1 MKYLVSIL
9 ALCLCSACATRKPE
23 KPDHASPVVKTTVA
37 RKKLPNVRTPETVKA
52 YPVGRYSDPNF
63 PDTMHERHTVY
74 RREQSRDWNY
84 LPDEL
89 YALPMGPAVANSNPS
104 PSYYVKT
111 EREMMNA
118 QQQAYAEALQEQ
130 NRVMKKRIAAL
141 QEEAGKVPELE
152 EQIDGL
158 KKQLDTPPSQPL
170 PAAPGQPEPAET
182 GEETDDF
189 FSSGEISPRPVAAG
203 DQLTAPLRAIGWQK
217 IAVLLH
223 APFLCHKEFFPLTK
237 PIP

>member
-23 KPDHASPVVKTTVA
+23 KPAPVTPVVKIPVT
-37 RKKLPNVRTPETVKA
+37 RKKIPNVRTPETVKA
-52 YPVGRYSDPNF
+52 YPVGRYSNPGF

-74 RREQSRDWNY
+74 RREQSPDWNY

-104 PSYYVKT
+104 PSYYVKA

-130 NRVMKKRIAAL
+130 NRVMKKRIEAL
-141 QEEAGKVPELE
+141 QQEAGKVPELE
-152 EQIDGL
+152 KQIDGL
-158 KKQLDTPPSQPL
+158 KKQLDAPPSQPL
-170 PAAPGQPEPAET
+170 PAVPGQPEPAEA
-182 GEETDDF
+182 GEEMDDF
-189 FSSGEISPRPVAAG
+189 FSSEEISPLPVFAG
-203 DQLTAPLRAIGWQK
+203 DQLTAPLRAIGWQR

-223 APFLCHKEFFPLTK
+223 APFLCPKEFFPLTK
-237 PIP
+237 PIL

>member
-23 KPDHASPVVKTTVA
+23 KPDHASPVAKTVVA
-37 RKKLPNVRTPETVKA
+37 QKKTPNVRTPETVKA

-130 NRVMKKRIAAL
+130 NRVMKKRIEAL
-141 QEEAGKVPELE
+141 QQEAGKVPKLE

-158 KKQLDTPPSQPL
+158 KMQLDAPPSQPL
-170 PAAPGQPEPAET
+170 PAAPGQPEPAEA
-182 GEETDDF
+182 GEEMDDF
-189 FSSGEISPRPVAAG
+189 FSSGKISPLPVFAG
-203 DQLTAPLRAIGWQK
+203 DQLTAPLRAIGWQR

-223 APFLCHKEFFPLTK
+223 APFLCHQEFFPLTK